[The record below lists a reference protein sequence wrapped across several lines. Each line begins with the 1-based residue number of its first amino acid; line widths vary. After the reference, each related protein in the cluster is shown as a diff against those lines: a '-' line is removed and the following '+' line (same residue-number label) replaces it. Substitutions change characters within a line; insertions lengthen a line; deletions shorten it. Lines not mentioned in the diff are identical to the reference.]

1 MEGKK
6 TIETFIMELINNI
19 EKTPNWPDVDIK
31 TYSALINRLNDEKDR
46 ISEALTEAVMKQIH
60 NKRYYLNYYSY
71 LNNIYS
77 HMPYYYRENVE
88 KALIKVSKELNFLY
102 DSDVTRFIKNLTVIL
117 MEFIIFDYYER
128 RKKERNFDIF
138 KKRPRLKAIFGQQP
152 CTEDTTFQR
161 IELIIRDFFSPDT
174 KVLFVGDGDF
184 CSLALKSLVDFE
196 IHMLDIDR
204 EIITFIESKNMGIV
218 THNVNL
224 AKGLPKELENY
235 FDAVMLDPLWDIKG
249 AEMFIT
255 PACSSMKKNKK
266 SRLYTCICPVVTG
279 DDHGKL
285 QKMIIDKGLVFHE
298 IIKHFNWYEL
308 HANKNYAELLGIFY
322 KINKEYIKS
331 DFLDASLS
339 VPFATSDMYVL
350 GFGSVKSEG

>member
-1 MEGKK
+1 MKGKK
-6 TIETFIMELINNI
+6 TIETFITEVINNI
-19 EKTPNWPDVDIK
+19 EKRSDWPDIDIK
-31 TYSALINRLNDEKDR
+31 TYNRIINRLNDEKER
-46 ISEALTEAVMKQIH
+46 ISEALAEAVMKRIY
-60 NKRYYLNYYSY
+60 NKRYYLNNYVY
-71 LNNIYS
+71 LNNLYS
-77 HMPYYYRENVE
+77 KMPSSYRENIE
-88 KALIKVSKELNFLY
+88 KAIVKVSRELNFLY
-102 DSDVTRFIKNLTVIL
+102 DSDITRFIKNLTVIL
-117 MEFIIFDYYER
+117 LEFIMFDYYER

-152 CTEDTTFQR
+152 CTEDTTFRR
-161 IELIIRDFFSPDT
+161 IELILRDFFSPDT

-184 CSLALKSLVDFE
+184 CCLALKSLVDFE

-204 EIITFIESKNMGIV
+204 EIITFIESKNMGII

-224 AKGLPKELENY
+224 ANGIPKELENY

-249 AEMFIT
+249 AEMFIN

-285 QKMIIDKGLVFHE
+285 QKMIIDRGLVFHE

-308 HANKNYAELLGIFY
+308 HANKNYAELLDIFH
-322 KINKEYIKS
+322 KINKDSIQS
-331 DFLDASLS
+331 DFMNASLS
-339 VPFATSDMYVL
+339 VPFGTSDMYVL
-350 GFGSVKSEG
+350 GFG